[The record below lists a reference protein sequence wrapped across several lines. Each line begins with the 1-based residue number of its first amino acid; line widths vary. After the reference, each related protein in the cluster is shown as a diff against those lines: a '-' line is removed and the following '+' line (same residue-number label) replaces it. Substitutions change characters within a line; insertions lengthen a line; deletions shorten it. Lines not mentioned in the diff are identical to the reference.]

1 MNARIASLFFIPLFF
16 LACSEDKRPF
26 FRSEKLEP
34 KPFVLAIQHFF
45 SEAEDNMSFPIWF
58 DEALI
63 QKNRIKTITR
73 KVYGL
78 NEEFANVSSQKSER
92 IYNFDSKGHIVSV
105 QIKEF
110 YEGQK
115 VNDVTFLYA
124 GVKDQYGFQNVSKSD
139 GGNEMSD
146 FGGFQLYRMEKTA
159 SNFLAY
165 RNEENGNY
173 LFFLPNEQHWGS
185 LSVDSILAPTPE
197 DIVIYGTP
205 KIPAKRFNVDNRVN
219 ESNVRTFTYTRKANH
234 PIKIEFDKEPFH
246 YKRNITYGKDGSC
259 SGFVD
264 STFSMDQYLM
274 RRSTTFIKGH
284 HHLPI
289 KAIHAS
295 ARLKT
300 DPNNTQLETFE
311 YTYYE

>member
-1 MNARIASLFFIPLFF
+1 MNARFGLLLFISMFF

-26 FRSEKLEP
+26 FRSEKLDP
-34 KPFVLAIQHFF
+34 KPFLLEMQHFF

-58 DEALI
+58 NESLI
-63 QKNRIKTITR
+63 QKNKIKTITR
-73 KVYGL
+73 KVYAL
-78 NEEFANVSSQKSER
+78 NEELSNLSSQKSER
-92 IYNFDSKGHIVSV
+92 IYTFDSKGHIVSI

-115 VNDVTFLYA
+115 VNDVTFLYT
-124 GVKDQYGFQNVSKSD
+124 GVKDQYGFQKVSNGD

-146 FGGFQLYRMEKTA
+146 FGGYQMYHVEKTA

-165 RNEENGNY
+165 RNDENGNY
-173 LFFLPNEQHWGS
+173 LFFLLNERHWGA

-205 KIPAKRFNVDNRVN
+205 KVPVKRYNVENRVN
-219 ESNVRTFTYTRKANH
+219 ESNVRTFSYARKSNH
-234 PIKIEFDKEPFH
+234 PTKIEFDKEPFH
-246 YKRNITYGKDGSC
+246 YKRNITYDKNGIC
-259 SGFVD
+259 IGFVD

-274 RRSTTFIKGH
+274 RRATKFIKDKH
-284 HHLPI
+284 QLPV

-300 DPNNTQLETFE
+300 DPNNTQIETFE
-311 YTYYE
+311 YTYYD